1 MENYEEAIIQSKKLS
16 GGEGNNHHVINHHSE
31 FLGGELYVVEF
42 DKTEKDETKKYT
54 NYVYFEGGKIEVCKN
69 PALLNELVAR
79 KSKKQGF
86 SVFMES
92 IEGIAGVIG
101 LIVTLTIVYLL
112 VKNPA
117 VEIPHILSTSLTT
130 ILGFYFGTKTVLQRR

>member
-16 GGEGNNHHVINHHSE
+16 GHEGNNHHVINHHSQ
-31 FLGGELYVVEF
+31 FLSGELYVVEF
-42 DKTEKDETKKYT
+42 EKSEREEIKKYT
-54 NYVYFEGGKIEVCKN
+54 NYVYFEGGKIEICKN

-86 SVFMES
+86 GSFMES
-92 IEGIAGVIG
+92 IEGIAGIIG

-112 VKNPA
+112 VKNPT
-117 VEIPHILSTSLTT
+117 VEIPQILSTSLTT
-130 ILGFYFGTKTVLQRR
+130 ILGFYFGTKTVIQRR